1 MHGEVLLDQL
11 TWFSLTCTPSQS
23 DSCCA
28 FFASVTPPPL
38 VRKQIGNFCV
48 FPATAAA
55 FSKVQELLCL
65 AGIQKYGSIFKN
77 KDSLQAKA
85 TLICIKALQC
95 RTSAA

>member
-1 MHGEVLLDQL
+1 MHGEVLLKQL

-55 FSKVQELLCL
+55 FSKVRELYFL
-65 AGIQKYGSIFKN
+65 AGTQKGGSKLKI
-77 KDSLQAKA
+77 KDSLQEI
-85 TLICIKALQC
+85 TLVFIKALQS